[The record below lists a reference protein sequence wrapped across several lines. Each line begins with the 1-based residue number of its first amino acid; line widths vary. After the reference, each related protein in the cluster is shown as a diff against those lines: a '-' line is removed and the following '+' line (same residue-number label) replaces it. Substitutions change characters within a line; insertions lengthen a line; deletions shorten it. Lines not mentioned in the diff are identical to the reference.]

1 MPCIVKLR
9 GAVAALCVALAL
21 LMASAAP
28 GLAVERIQ
36 SFNATIEIAGDGTLT
51 VTETIRVRAEGN
63 QIRRGIYR
71 DIPLAIDTPN
81 GRILAGFEL
90 LSVTR
95 DGEPDGYRV
104 NRGGGGVRIYIGREE
119 VFLTPGDY
127 TYKLVYETTRQIR
140 FFEGYDELFWNVTG
154 NEWIFPIDTTSARV
168 VLPDGAVASE
178 WTAYTGFFGE
188 RGNAFTARAED
199 GGNSVVF
206 STTRPLT
213 IGEGLSVVVAMN
225 KGVIA
230 PPTPE
235 EEFGYFLQDNMAT
248 ILGGG
253 GILLVLAYYL
263 GAWWL
268 VGRDPPR
275 GVVFPRF
282 EAPEGVSPALAAYV
296 RDKGFGDGGWKA
308 LSAACLNLA
317 VHGRMKME
325 DFSDDLTLS
334 RPEEE
339 VGNLQ
344 GLPKGEAAIARWFD
358 ARGDALT
365 LSKKNGTSVVSLG
378 KSFRGAIE
386 GENRGRFFKENR
398 LYLIPG
404 VLLSIL
410 AIVALVAYGN
420 LSQTE
425 IGALFPAMMA
435 GFVISTFSV
444 RIAKGM
450 SRARGI
456 VARVGLAIAIFTL
469 IMALGIAGFA
479 VISINGEIPY
489 PVLIAA
495 ALFSVNAL
503 FFFLIGAPTAV
514 GRTRLDEIEGLNM
527 YLSVA
532 EKDRM
537 NMAGAPDMSP
547 RHFETLLPYA
557 VALGVEEPWSRAFE
571 DWLTTA
577 AGAAAAA
584 SYSPSWYSG
593 SHFDSHHISSTLG
606 KTVGAMS
613 GSFSSSVPVPKSSSS
628 GFSGGGS
635 SGGGGGGGGGGGW

>member
-154 NEWIFPIDTTSARV
+154 NEWIFPIDTASARV

-425 IGALFPAMMA
+425 IGTLFPAMMA

>member
-21 LMASAAP
+21 LTVSAAP

-95 DGEPDGYRV
+95 DGEADGYRV
-104 NRGGGGVRIYIGREE
+104 NRGGGGVRVYIGREE

-127 TYKLVYETTRQIR
+127 TYKLVYQTTRQIR

-154 NEWIFPIDTTSARV
+154 NEWIFPIDAVSARV

-235 EEFGYFLQDNMAT
+235 EEFGYFLKDNMAT

-386 GENRGRFFKENR
+386 AENRGRFFRENR

-404 VLLSIL
+404 IALSVIT
-410 AIVALVAYGN
+410 IIALVAYGN

-435 GFVISTFSV
+435 GFVISIFSV

-514 GRTRLDEIEGLNM
+514 GRTRLDEIEGLTM

>member
-1 MPCIVKLR
+1 MPLVMKMR
-9 GAVAALCVALAL
+9 HAMAVI
-21 LMASAAP
+21 
-28 GLAVERIQ
+28 GLAFCLIAVSGGAGNAQERIHA
-36 SFNATIEIAGDGTLT
+36 FNATIEIAADGTLT
-51 VTETIRVRAEGN
+51 VTETIRVRAEGD
-63 QIRRGIYR
+63 QIRRGIFR

-81 GRILAGFEL
+81 GRILAGFDL

-140 FFEGYDELFWNVTG
+140 FFEGYDEVFWNVTG
-154 NEWIFPIDTTSARV
+154 NEWIFPIDTASARV
-168 VLPDGAVASE
+168 VLPDGAVAQQ

-188 RGNAFTARAED
+188 QGSDVTARTED
-199 GGNSVVF
+199 AGNSVVF
-206 STTRPLT
+206 STTRPLAA
-213 IGEGLSVVVAMN
+213 GEGLSVVVAME
-225 KGVIA
+225 KGVVA
-230 PPTPE
+230 PPTE
-235 EEFGYFLQDNMAT
+235 AEQRGYFLQDNMAT

-253 GILLVLAYYL
+253 GVLLVLVYYF

-282 EAPEGVSPALAAYV
+282 EAPEGVSPALAAYIH
-296 RDKGFGDGGWKA
+296 DKGFGDGGWKA

-325 DFSDDLTLS
+325 DFADDLTLS
-334 RPEEE
+334 RPEQE
-339 VGNLQ
+339 VGKLE

-358 ARGDALT
+358 ARNSSLT
-365 LSKKNGTSVVSLG
+365 LSKANGTSVVSLG

-386 GENRGRFFKENR
+386 GENRGQFFKENR

-404 VLLSIL
+404 IGLSVVTI
-410 AIVALVAYGN
+410 IALVVFGN

-425 IGALFPAMMA
+425 IGALFPSMMA
-435 GFVISTFSV
+435 GFVISIFSV
-444 RIAKGM
+444 RIAKSM

-469 IMALGIAGFA
+469 VMALGIAGFA

-489 PVLIAA
+489 PVMIAA
-495 ALFSVNAL
+495 GLFSINAL

-537 NMAGAPDMSP
+537 NMAGAPEMSP

-557 VALGVEEPWSRAFE
+557 VALNVEKPWSKAFE
-571 DWLTTA
+571 AWLTTA
-577 AGAAAAA
+577 AGAAVAA
-584 SYSPSWYSG
+584 SYSPTWYSG
-593 SHFDSHHISSTLG
+593 RHFDSRHVSSTLG
-606 KTVGAMS
+606 KTVSAMS
-613 GSFSSSVPVPKSSSS
+613 GGFSSSVPAPKSSSS

>member
-1 MPCIVKLR
+1 MPCILNLR
-9 GAVAALCVALAL
+9 GAIAAVCVALAL
-21 LMASAAP
+21 LMVSAAP
-28 GLAVERIQ
+28 GLAAERIR
-36 SFNATIEIAGDGTLT
+36 SFNATVEIAADGTLT

-71 DIPLAIDTPN
+71 DIPLAIDTPD

-95 DGEPDGYRV
+95 DGEVDGYRV
-104 NRGGGGVRIYIGREE
+104 NRGGGGVRVYIGREE

-154 NEWIFPIDTTSARV
+154 NEWIFPIDAASARV
-168 VLPDGAVASE
+168 VLPDGAVATE
-178 WTAYTGFFGE
+178 WTAYTGFFGD

-206 STTRPLT
+206 SATRPLT

-225 KGVIA
+225 KGVVA
-230 PPTPE
+230 PPTAE

-325 DFSDDLTLS
+325 DFADDLTLS
-334 RPEEE
+334 RPESE
-339 VGNLQ
+339 VGSLH

-365 LSKKNGTSVVSLG
+365 LNKKNGTSVVSLG

-386 GENRGRFFKENR
+386 AENRGRFFKENR

-404 VLLSIL
+404 ISLSVIT
-410 AIVALVAYGN
+410 IIALVAYGN

-425 IGALFPAMMA
+425 IGALFPSMMA
-435 GFVISTFSV
+435 GFVISIFSV

-469 IMALGIAGFA
+469 VMALGIAGFA

-489 PVLIAA
+489 PVMIAA
-495 ALFSVNAL
+495 GLFSINAL

-514 GRTRLDEIEGLNM
+514 GSTRLDEIEGLSM

-537 NMAGAPDMSP
+537 NMAGAPEMSP

-557 VALGVEEPWSRAFE
+557 VALGVEKPWSRAFE

-584 SYSPSWYSG
+584 SYSPGWYSG
-593 SHFDSHHISSTLG
+593 SHFDSHNISSTLG

-613 GSFSSSVPVPKSSSS
+613 GSFSSSVPAPKSSSS

>member
-9 GAVAALCVALAL
+9 GAVAALCIALAL
-21 LMASAAP
+21 LTVSAAP

-95 DGEPDGYRV
+95 DGEADGYRV
-104 NRGGGGVRIYIGREE
+104 NRGGGGVRVYIGREE

-127 TYKLVYETTRQIR
+127 TYKLVYQTTRQIR

-154 NEWIFPIDTTSARV
+154 NEWIFPIDAVSARV

-235 EEFGYFLQDNMAT
+235 EEFGYFLKDNMAT

-253 GILLVLAYYL
+253 GIILVLAYYL

-386 GENRGRFFKENR
+386 AENRGRFFRENR

-404 VLLSIL
+404 IALSVIT
-410 AIVALVAYGN
+410 IIALVAYGN

-489 PVLIAA
+489 PVMIAA
-495 ALFSVNAL
+495 GLFSINAL

-514 GRTRLDEIEGLNM
+514 GRTRLDEIEGLSM

-584 SYSPSWYSG
+584 GYSPGWYSG
-593 SHFDSHHISSTLG
+593 SHFDSRHISSTLG